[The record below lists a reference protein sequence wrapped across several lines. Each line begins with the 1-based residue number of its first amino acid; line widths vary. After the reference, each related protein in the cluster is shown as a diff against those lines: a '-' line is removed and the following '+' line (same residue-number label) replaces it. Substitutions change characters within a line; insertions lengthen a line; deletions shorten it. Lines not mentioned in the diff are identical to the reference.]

1 MEEAQLPQLNMLVC
15 LDIYEEPNNDK
26 WHIFQNEVLQGISK
40 IKNLGQYLQEMPIKI
55 LKMNILVAVHFL
67 TPFSR

>member
-1 MEEAQLPQLNMLVC
+1 MEEVQLPQLNMLVC
-15 LDIYEEPNNDK
+15 LDIYEEPSNDK
-26 WHIFQNEVLQGISK
+26 WHIFQNEVLQDISK

-55 LKMNILVAVHFL
+55 LKMNILVEVHFL

>member
-26 WHIFQNEVLQGISK
+26 WHIFQNEVLQDISK
-40 IKNLGQYLQEMPIKI
+40 IKNLGQYLQEMPIRI
-55 LKMNILVAVHFL
+55 LKMNILVEVHFL